1 MLLNL
6 FFLPHRYTAIPAA
19 LLGPDVVLICKV
31 LRSGSGF
38 VHLLKEGRENA
49 KGPERKEMKTLS
61 LHCAVQLEK
70 ICLVNNG
77 GGSPGSSGTNIF

>member
-1 MLLNL
+1 M
-6 FFLPHRYTAIPAA
+6 
-19 LLGPDVVLICKV
+19 
-31 LRSGSGF
+31 
-38 VHLLKEGRENA
+38 HLLKEGGVNA

-77 GGSPGSSGTNIF
+77 GGSPASS